1 MAMNKIIIGLG
12 WYIVFLFS
20 LTLHESA
27 HALMAKLG
35 GDATAYH
42 GGQVTLNPLPH
53 VRREPVGTVLI
64 PLISFVLWGWMM
76 GWASAP
82 YNSLW
87 AYHNPK
93 REGLMSI
100 AGPLANLSL
109 VACAAILIR
118 VGIALGWFLAPQQ
131 ANITS
136 LVDPAAGGVLAG
148 AALLLSIMFSVN
160 LVLFLFNLIPFPP
173 LDGSGALLLFL
184 DRDLVNRYRATVARP
199 AFMFIGMLVI
209 WRVFGTIFSPVFTL
223 ALNILYPG
231 MGYH

>member
-1 MAMNKIIIGLG
+1 MNKIIIGLG

-20 LTLHESA
+20 LTLHEGA

-35 GDATAYH
+35 GDSTAYH
-42 GGQVTLNPLPH
+42 GGQLTLNPVPH
-53 VRREPVGTVLI
+53 IRREPVGTVLI
-64 PLISFVLWGWMM
+64 PLISFALWGWMM

-82 YNSLW
+82 YDPLW

-93 REGLMSI
+93 REGLMSL

-118 VGIALGWFLAPQQ
+118 LGMALGWFFAPQQ

-136 LVDPAAGGVLAG
+136 LVEPAAAGFLEG
-148 AALLLSIMFSVN
+148 AALLLSILFSVN

-173 LDGSGALLLFL
+173 LDGSGVLLLFL
-184 DRDLVNRYRATVARP
+184 DRDVVNRYRMAVARP
-199 AFMFIGMLVI
+199 AFMFIGMFVI
-209 WRVFGTIFSPVFTL
+209 WRVFGTIFGPIFTF
-223 ALNILYPG
+223 ALNILHPG